1 MQHCQ
6 GFSPGFS
13 SRHTPLC
20 CSRFCSIT
28 HFIKIQTTRLT
39 SILVWL
45 TQALSKGQA
54 NGTTEEPRLRTHT
67 RIAPSSHECL
77 PVCRRTHSVLVHS
90 RHTKVP
96 MHKNQTHQ
104 PTTSRIPGRSPHQ
117 TSSEPLSLRA
127 RCQRQP
133 SQQQRPKDGESR
145 HSVRA
150 VVVVVKVVLRRS
162 SFVDRAGVPS
172 IGEGGSL
179 QAVPGGGN
187 VREGVTLRIVVTI
200 TIPFDQ
206 ESRGVE
212 GGGRG
217 SGASAAAR

>member
-1 MQHCQ
+1 M
-6 GFSPGFS
+6 S
-13 SRHTPLC
+13 SGEPNATRHDQQTEPNRRDESHPC
-20 CSRFCSIT
+20 SQRSRSRFPCT
-28 HFIKIQTTRLT
+28 VVRNRQGKACMPIKAHAALPRFLAWLLVEAHPAVLFSVLFNHPFHKNTNQPSHEYT
-39 SILVWL
+39 SRMAH
-45 TQALSKGQA
+45 TEALSKGQA

-133 SQQQRPKDGESR
+133 SQQQRPCCER
-145 HSVRA
+145 NSVNSP
-150 VVVVVKVVLRRS
+150 LTQM
-162 SFVDRAGVPS
+162 
-172 IGEGGSL
+172 L
-179 QAVPGGGN
+179 
-187 VREGVTLRIVVTI
+187 
-200 TIPFDQ
+200 
-206 ESRGVE
+206 
-212 GGGRG
+212 
-217 SGASAAAR
+217 